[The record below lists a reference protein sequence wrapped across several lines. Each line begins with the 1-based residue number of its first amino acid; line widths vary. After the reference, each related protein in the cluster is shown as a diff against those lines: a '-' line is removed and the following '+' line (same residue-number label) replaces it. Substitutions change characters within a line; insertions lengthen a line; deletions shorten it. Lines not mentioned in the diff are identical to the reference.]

1 MYLFFLL
8 FLFFHLFI
16 LLFIYSYSN
25 STYELYGYLLNYMF
39 FITVLTDIVIF
50 LFIFETPIDF
60 FLSEPLDLLSSRS
73 YFYTIV
79 FLVIFYLVFI
89 FFIVC
94 DFFYRKVIFLFHY
107 GLLPNFALFLT
118 YFFLFLSLFA

>member
-25 STYELYGYLLNYMF
+25 STYELFGYLLNYMF
-39 FITVLTDIVIF
+39 FITVLTGIVIF
-50 LFIFETPIDF
+50 LFIFETQIDF

-94 DFFYRKVIFLFHY
+94 DFFYRKVIFLFHC